1 MAFINNSK
9 FLEIRQA
16 GKDGNEKAKMI
27 LQAMRKG
34 GSQEDIDR
42 LVGDYYS
49 VPNVEEP
56 ETQEVDLPVEQTY
69 DNQPETQEQDI
80 PQELE
85 PEIVE
90 SSKDVEDL
98 TSILDLETDGLFDEN
113 DIETLNF
120 NDYLSNKK
128 KDSLRSKKN
137 SDYFKAYNMEGR
149 QKYLQD
155 KINKYKEKF
164 NGKIRDIDRKYDDI
178 TKSLDFYSMKVND
191 MLDDNIDMNMDSA
204 GSAYNEFTDS
214 PEIMQSFG
222 RHWDEK
228 DSNDVVFALSELC
241 KKYGKKNIV
250 AALNTL
256 RNDNENYKKFLNGQI
271 DTEIG
276 RYSKSIENLLK

>member
-16 GKDGNEKAKMI
+16 GKDGNEKAKMV
-27 LQAMRKG
+27 LQAMRNG

-42 LVGDYYS
+42 LVSDYYS
-49 VPNVEEP
+49 LPIEEEP
-56 ETQEVDLPVEQTY
+56 ETQEVDLPIEQTN
-69 DNQPETQEQDI
+69 DNQPETQEQEI

-85 PEIVE
+85 PEITE
-90 SSKDVEDL
+90 SSNDVEDL

-128 KDSLRSKKN
+128 KDFLRSKKN
-137 SDYFKAYNMEGR
+137 ADYFKAYNMEGR

-155 KINKYKEKF
+155 KINKYKDKF

-178 TKSLDFYSMKVND
+178 SKSLDFYSMKVND
-191 MLDDNIDMNMDSA
+191 MLDDNVEMNMDSA
-204 GSAYNEFTDS
+204 GNAYNEFTDS

-228 DSNDVVFALSELC
+228 DSNDIVFALNELC

-256 RNDNENYKKFLNGQI
+256 RNDNESYKKYLNGQI